1 VPKPM
6 APRTDVLQSRDVV
19 QIMHIQAEIESLR
32 ELEKRKAISKG
43 EADDQVKQRQRAQVL
58 LFQKGLARTVPVLN
72 GDEKKSAQKQMDDII
87 KSTKDRKTALNKDV
101 KAAEQA
107 AVDAQNAAEAAKAA
121 GDARVQEEKTAEHA
135 QKSAEAAY
143 LKAKLKHVETE
154 LTMLDK
160 ANDMLQKMDS

>member
-1 VPKPM
+1 M

-32 ELEKRKAISKG
+32 ELEQRKSISKV

-72 GDEKKSAQKQMDDII
+72 GEEKKNAQKQMDDII
-87 KSTKDRKTALNKDV
+87 KSTKEKKATLDDDI

-107 AVDAQNAAEAAKAA
+107 ATDAQNAAKAA
-121 GDARVQEEKTAEHA
+121 EKAGKTEEQAAKTAEHA
-135 QKSAEAAY
+135 QKSAEVAQ
-143 LKAKLKHVETE
+143 LKAKLKRVEAE
-154 LTMLDK
+154 SKMLDK
-160 ANDMLQKMDS
+160 ANDMLQKMDT